1 MRTKDAEII
10 KILKPYFMAFPKS
23 GMDEGG
29 LMVYARALSPLE
41 IEDINAAM
49 LKLLRT
55 QKFWPSVSEIFDA
68 AKSIRNYIEHGSQPS
83 PAEAW
88 EEVMSLARRWG
99 IYKKWEY
106 SCPEVEKA
114 AKCFGREALCLM
126 EEKEVNYAR
135 AQFMKIYKDL
145 CDRANEKRENEEI
158 LATLS
163 NRRALKEAAG
173 KVIQLAEAKTIK
185 EAEA

>member
-1 MRTKDAEII
+1 MREKDAEII

-29 LMVYARALSPLE
+29 LIVYARALSPLE
-41 IEDINAAM
+41 IDDINAAM

-55 QKFWPSVSEIFDA
+55 QKFWPSVSEIFEA
-68 AKSIRNYIEHGSQPS
+68 AKSIRNYIENGALPS
-83 PAEAW
+83 PPEAW
-88 EEVMSLARRWG
+88 EEVMRLARRWG

-106 SCPEVEKA
+106 SCPAVEKA

-126 EEKEVNYAR
+126 EEKEVNFAR
-135 AQFMKIYKDL
+135 AQFMKIYQDL
-145 CDRANEKRENEEI
+145 INRDQEKKETEEI

-163 NRRALKEAAG
+163 SRRAIEG
-173 KVIQLAEAKTIK
+173 KVVQLAEAKAVR
-185 EAEA
+185 EENV